1 MAATAVI
8 SGAGAYPRSWDNARV
23 IPRYFIV
30 AERDHELQNP
40 LSPDGLRLL
49 GERLRLGPE
58 SRVLD
63 IASGRGGPAVLLAT
77 EFGCS
82 IEGIEVAPEF
92 HAVAV
97 ERAAAAGLGERV
109 SFLLADAAQ
118 EELPAEAYDVALCLG
133 ASFVW
138 GSLAGTLD
146 ALEPVVKPG
155 GHVVVGEPF
164 WRKLPLPDDY
174 EDREWPF
181 TTLEGT
187 VEIMETG
194 SLRVVSFIASS
205 EDDFDRYETLHWRAV
220 EEWLAENAGDPDAPE
235 IRERYERAKRSYVRY
250 QREHLGWAI
259 FVGWKTE

>member
-1 MAATAVI
+1 M
-8 SGAGAYPRSWDNARV
+8 

-40 LSPDGLRLL
+40 ISEDKLRLL
-49 GERLRLGPE
+49 GERLRLGPG

-63 IASGRGGPAVLLAT
+63 VASGRGGPAVLLARD
-77 EFGCS
+77 FGCA
-82 IEGIEVAPEF
+82 IEGIEVATEF

-97 ERAAAAGLGERV
+97 ERAAAAGVDDRV
-109 SFLLADAAQ
+109 SFRLEDASQADLG
-118 EELPAEAYDVALCLG
+118 EGWDVALCLG

-146 ALEPVVKPG
+146 ALEPIVRPG

-164 WRKLPLPDDY
+164 WRKLPLPDEY
-174 EDREWPF
+174 EERDAPF

-194 SLRVVSFIASS
+194 SLRVVSVIASS
-205 EDDFDRYETLHWRAV
+205 EDDFDRYDTLHWRAV
-220 EEWLAENAGDPDAPE
+220 EEWLAEIADDPEADE
-235 IRERYERAKRSYVRY
+235 IRRRHEQDKRTYLRHG
-250 QREHLGWAI
+250 REYLGWAL
-259 FVGWKTE
+259 FVGWKPGGGGG